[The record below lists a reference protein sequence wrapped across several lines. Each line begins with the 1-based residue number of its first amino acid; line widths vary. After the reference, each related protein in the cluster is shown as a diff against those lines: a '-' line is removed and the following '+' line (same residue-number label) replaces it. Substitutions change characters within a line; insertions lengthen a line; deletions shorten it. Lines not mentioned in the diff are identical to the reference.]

1 MLKAMEVLGQG
12 MAAQR
17 IRMQTASAN
26 LANAETTRTAA
37 GGAYRR
43 QEVVFQSTPVGRS
56 GEPGEDT
63 SDFESTL
70 QGVKVAKIQED
81 QSPLPMVYDPGHPDA
96 NADGMVAKPNVNV
109 VDEMVDIMGAARSFE
124 SNVTAFEALKQ
135 MVNKSMEIG
144 R

>member
-17 IRMQTASAN
+17 IRLQTASAN

-43 QEVVFQSTPVGRS
+43 QEVVFQATPVGRS
-56 GEPGEDT
+56 GEPAEDA

-70 QGVKVAKIQED
+70 QGVKVAKVQED

-96 NADGMVAKPNVNV
+96 NADGMVTKPNVNV
-109 VDEMVDIMGAARSFE
+109 VDEMVNMLSASRSYQTNVETMNAAKGML
-124 SNVTAFEALKQ
+124 LKTLTLGQ
-135 MVNKSMEIG
+135 
-144 R
+144 